1 MIPITLPSPA
11 SLQSPVS
18 PSFFEQCLVLYDT
31 GVYSRRKFILPVAVM
46 AVALI
51 AACSCGPAVAP
62 PAKITVDSSPDR
74 VARGKYLYTVVAD
87 CDSCHGE
94 RDYSRLYAP
103 VTASGKGSALILQ
116 GLPGKIVA
124 PNLTA
129 DRETGLGD
137 WTDGEKIRAIREGIS
152 KDGHV
157 LHPTMPY
164 PSYFYMSDVDVQALV
179 AYMNTLPAI
188 RNLLPRTELPPDIVK
203 KIRGT
208 PRPER
213 EPVPPANPAN
223 QRSYGEYLVTIAYCE
238 ECHTPQTKGGT
249 PDISRRYAGG
259 QVFRTPYGSVVSAN
273 ITPDKDTG
281 IGNWDFARFRD
292 RLRTFPKEY
301 SGVDKLPKIGSDR
314 FTLMHYIAYA
324 GFTDDDM
331 AAIFAFLQVQAPVK
345 QNVEPHP
352 ATLPA
357 N

>member
-1 MIPITLPSPA
+1 M
-11 SLQSPVS
+11 
-18 PSFFEQCLVLYDT
+18 LYDT
-31 GVYSRRKFILPVAVM
+31 GVCSRRRSTLPVAAI
-46 AVALI
+46 AVVLI
-51 AACSCGPAVAP
+51 AACSCGPVVAP
-62 PAKITVDSSPDR
+62 PANITVDNSPDR

-103 VTASGKGSALILQ
+103 VTASGKGTALILQ

-129 DRETGLGD
+129 DRETGLGN

-152 KDGHV
+152 NDGHV

-179 AYMNTLPAI
+179 AYLNVLPAI
-188 RNLLPRTELPPDIVK
+188 RNPLPRTELPPNVVK
-203 KIRGT
+203 DIRGK
-208 PRPER
+208 PRPVR

-223 QRSYGEYLVTIAYCE
+223 QRSYGEYLVTIAYCD
-238 ECHTPQTKGGT
+238 ECHTPQEKGGS
-249 PDISRRYAGG
+249 PDLLRRYAGG
-259 QVFRTPYGSVVSAN
+259 QAFRTPYGSVVSAN

-301 SGVDKLPKIGSDR
+301 SGVDKLPKSGPDR

-331 AAIFAFLQVQAPVK
+331 AAIFAFLQVQTPVK

-352 ATLPA
+352 AILPA